1 MAPKITWK
9 ERLNRTL
16 YFFPVQLF
24 LVHIKSNHL
33 LLLSWIFIT
42 GIVWKKILSKYGGFN
57 LFLYPEYL
65 GKVSFTSHIIMGI
78 ALGGFLVSFNLASY
92 ALNGYKFPIL
102 ATLNRPFIKY
112 SLNNSFI
119 PLVFFVSYFYQLY
132 NYQFYHE
139 MVNQQEILIHIGGVV
154 LGIFLFVF
162 IANSYFLST
171 NKNLEKLFGDLKRR
185 EKSQKHKVR
194 PVKTAFSKKEHWFSI
209 LARKREWKV
218 VTYLTSPYRIA
229 LARDISHYDAKML
242 RTVFAQNHINATFF
256 EIGVIISIIFFGF
269 YRETSLLKLPA
280 AASILLTLTML
291 TMMVS
296 AIYSWLKGWST
307 LVFVFLFIGY
317 NHLSNSQKYSFRS
330 YAYGLGYDH
339 LVEYSNQRLK
349 AFSRDTIQL
358 ESDAANAQNILEN
371 WKKNNTPLYK
381 KKPKLVIVNCSGG
394 GIRASAWTLRV
405 LQHLDSLTNGT
416 FMKRTHLITGSSGG
430 MLGAGYYREL
440 AYRKITE
447 PNLDLQDPIYY
458 AKITSDA
465 LNTIALNFALHDWLI
480 RVKTF
485 EQAGQYYTKDRGYAF
500 ERQLSANTD
509 YFMDKQLVDYDLPVK
524 ESDIPMMLLSPT
536 ISNDGRQLL
545 ISSQPVS
552 FLTQTNYLDN
562 LNHVGLVGSVDYRQ
576 LFKNN
581 QPDSLSF
588 LTALR
593 MSATFFYVLPNI
605 YLPTYPPIEAMDA
618 GIRDNYGSVNTIRY
632 ITEFLDWINENTSG
646 VVVIQIRDR
655 YKTVDILEEPNHSF
669 IESFTRP
676 LEVLSENYLTIQ
688 NYNQDDVFMQMSG
701 LLKDKIS
708 IVNFQLK
715 RTRSE
720 DISLSWHLTN
730 EEKSRIYNSIYEPEN
745 QKSTELV
752 KILLDIKD

>member
-1 MAPKITWK
+1 MAPKISWK
-9 ERLNRTL
+9 ERLNRIF
-16 YFFPVQLF
+16 YFFPIQLF

-42 GIVWKKILSKYGGFN
+42 GIVWKTILAKYGGYN

-65 GKVSFTSHIIMGI
+65 GQVSFTSHMIMGF
-78 ALGGFLVSFNLASY
+78 ALGGFLISFNLASY

-112 SLNNSFI
+112 SLNNCII
-119 PLVFFVSYFYQLY
+119 PMVFFISYFYQLY
-132 NYQFYHE
+132 MYQTTHE
-139 MVNQQEILIHIGGVV
+139 MVNQTEVFIHMGGLV
-154 LGIFLFVF
+154 LGISLFVF
-162 IANSYFLST
+162 LANSYFLST
-171 NKNLEKLFGDLKRR
+171 NKNIEKLFGNIKKKDRN
-185 EKSQKHKVR
+185 QKPRVR

-209 LARKREWKV
+209 FARKREWKV
-218 VTYLTSPYRIA
+218 VTYLSAPYRIA

-242 RTVFAQNHINATFF
+242 RTVFTQNHINATFF

-269 YRETSLLKLPA
+269 YREISLLKLPA

-307 LVFVFLFIGY
+307 LVFVFLFLGY
-317 NHLSNSQKYSFRS
+317 NHLSNSQEYSFRS
-330 YAYGLGYDH
+330 YAYGMGYSP
-339 LVEYSNQRLK
+339 LVEYSNHRLK
-349 AFSRDTIQL
+349 ELSRDTAQL
-358 ESDAANAQNILEN
+358 VSDAQNARNILEN
-371 WKKNNTPLYK
+371 WKSNNTPLYK

-405 LQHLDSLTNGT
+405 MQHLDSLTQGSI
-416 FMKRTHLITGSSGG
+416 MKRTHLITGSSGG
-430 MLGAGYYREL
+430 MLGAAYYREL

-447 PNLDLQDPIYY
+447 PNLDLQSPQYY
-458 AKITSDA
+458 AKISSDILNAVA
-465 LNTIALNFALHDWLI
+465 LNMALHDWLI

-485 EQAGQYYTKDRGYAF
+485 QYAGNYYTKDRGYAF
-500 ERQLSANTD
+500 ERQLSANTE
-509 YFMDKQLVDYDLPVK
+509 YYMDKSVSDYDLPVK
-524 ESDIPMMLLSPT
+524 ESDIPMMLLTPT

-576 LFKNN
+576 LFRDN
-581 QPDSLSF
+581 QPDSLNF
-588 LTALR
+588 LSALR

-605 YLPTYPPIEAMDA
+605 HMPTYPPIEVMDA
-618 GIRDNYGSVNTIRY
+618 GIRDNYGTVNTIRY

-669 IESFTRP
+669 VESFTRP

-745 QKSTELV
+745 QKSTELL
-752 KILLDIKD
+752 KILLDIKE